1 MLSVSAKLLNVTPRL
16 ARLTRAVAI
25 RRSTV
30 LPLRLLSTAGTKST
44 KSRYAQK
51 LEQLAKE
58 RGVSVNELL
67 EKAKEE
73 EAKRRAEEAEK
84 LKSTLKP
91 QQSVDTSTQSS
102 SSSSPNSS
110 TSKTAPKWERKDA
123 APYKPL
129 SSFLNLPRIL
139 STPHTADQVSALWVA
154 YHTSRSGG
162 TGRGYVCATIPLDV
176 YNKLGETGNKYRSF
190 VVPIAR
196 TQKDATTGEE
206 KTSHE
211 FFYLQWDFHPPPVV
225 PSAEEDPFVKPSTS
239 TGSNPR
245 ISTVIF
251 TPLDEYKRR
260 GSFATPYLILT
271 LYTDLV
277 TTHGVVLLRGEITP
291 SSASASAVDHSD
303 RFLLSQQDA
312 QSLLLSLQQFYL
324 WTLDNSKQE
333 HVDAMS
339 LLRTFHE
346 KPEEFKWEELI
357 KLSDTSNPIR

>member
-1 MLSVSAKLLNVTPRL
+1 MSWSARLLNVTPRL
-16 ARLTRAVAI
+16 PGSARAGVHRRATRLPFRLI
-25 RRSTV
+25 STD
-30 LPLRLLSTAGTKST
+30 LSNTSSLQA
-44 KSRYAQK
+44 RYAQR

-73 EAKRRAEEAEK
+73 EATRRAEEAEK
-84 LKSTLKP
+84 LKSALKP
-91 QQSVDTSTQSS
+91 KLTETSAHSS
-102 SSSSPNSS
+102 ANSS
-110 TSKTAPKWERKDA
+110 ASTHQTAPSGERKDA

-129 SSFLNLPRIL
+129 SSFLNLSRIQ
-139 STPHTADQVSALWVA
+139 STPHTAEQISGLWVA
-154 YHTSRSGG
+154 YHSSRSGG

-176 YNKLGETGNKYRSF
+176 YRKLEATGSKYRSF
-190 VVPIAR
+190 VVPVAR
-196 TQKDATTGEE
+196 MQKDATTGEE

-225 PSAEEDPFVKPSTS
+225 PSAEQDPFIKPSTS

-245 ISTVIF
+245 ISTVIY

-291 SSASASAVDHSD
+291 SAAAATVDSSD
-303 RFLLSQQDA
+303 RYLLSQQDA
-312 QSLLLSLQQFYL
+312 QSLLVSLQQFYL
-324 WTLDNSKQE
+324 WTHDSSKKE
-333 HVDAMS
+333 STEAMS
-339 LLRTFHE
+339 LLETFHE
-346 KPEEFKWEELI
+346 KPEEFKWEDLI
-357 KLSDTSNPIR
+357 KVSDASNPIR